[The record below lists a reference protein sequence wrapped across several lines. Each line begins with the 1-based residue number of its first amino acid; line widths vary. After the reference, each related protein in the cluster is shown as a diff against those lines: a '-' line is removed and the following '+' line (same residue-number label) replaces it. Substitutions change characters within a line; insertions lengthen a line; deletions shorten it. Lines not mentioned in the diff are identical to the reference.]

1 MYRALGA
8 RWNKRK
14 RVRQREK
21 DAVRGRDACYE
32 TTAWEPG
39 EERRGAERRVK
50 PVGRALRERAFI
62 FYLAS
67 LSPFSPS
74 ITLCSLSPPLFL
86 FRSAFLLFSLY
97 SSSSFTFSF
106 FILLPLASFPLVSP
120 HVYFFSSLCS
130 FRLFSLLPPL
140 LNPFD
145 LPLSSRCLPRAKIKR
160 RAAGGR
166 E

>member
-1 MYRALGA
+1 ML
-8 RWNKRK
+8 
-14 RVRQREK
+14 
-21 DAVRGRDACYE
+21 VRGRDACYE
-32 TTAWEPG
+32 TTACESLEKRG
-39 EERRGAERRVK
+39 EERREEESKARWTSS
-50 PVGRALRERAFI
+50 LRERAFI

-67 LSPFSPS
+67 LSPFPS

-86 FRSAFLLFSLY
+86 SRSAFLLFPLSL
-97 SSSSFTFSF
+97 F
-106 FILLPLASFPLVSP
+106 FFHFFLLHPSPLSLSLASSPLVSLRL
-120 HVYFFSSLCS
+120 SSLCS

-160 RAAGGR
+160 EAAGGR